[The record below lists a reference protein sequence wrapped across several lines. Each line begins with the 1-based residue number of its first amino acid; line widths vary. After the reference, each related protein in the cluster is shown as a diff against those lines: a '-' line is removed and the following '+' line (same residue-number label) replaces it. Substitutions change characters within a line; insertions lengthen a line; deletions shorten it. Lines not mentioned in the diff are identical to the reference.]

1 MKRFDVV
8 EVFQQPHNQFVQLE
22 GTVCII
28 KEDPQ
33 DGYAQVAQLSIEGNT
48 TGEGTLPLDCLKLV
62 TRPVWKAVAQ
72 NYRQN
77 ALASELAEYNYAI
90 ALYNKKLR
98 KKEMVKTLAVKYGLT
113 EEAIKAIYKE
123 MRGA

>member
-22 GTVCII
+22 GAVCII
-28 KEDPQ
+28 TEEPQ

-62 TRPVWKAVAQ
+62 TKPVWKAVAQ
-72 NYRQN
+72 TYRQN
-77 ALASELAEYNYAI
+77 VLTSELAEYNYAI
-90 ALYNKKLR
+90 ERSNKKLR
-98 KKEMVKTLAVKYGLT
+98 KKEMAKTLAVKYGLT
-113 EEAIKAIYKE
+113 EELIKTIYHE
-123 MRGA
+123 MRDA